1 MNPSLMNP
9 LILILAMVVFYFL
22 LYRPQQQKAKEQ
34 SKFMDGLQKGDDIV
48 TASGIIGRISR
59 IEGNIVTLQVDQ
71 KNYIRVTKSAISK
84 EMTDTFKSEIPKD

>member
-1 MNPSLMNP
+1 MNP